1 MQDLKERRN
10 KMKINETMHFHAN
23 DGYRTIGYNEEEKD
37 TPGIQS
43 MNKDLP
49 CEAVYFDDS
58 SRLLLTHCARQD
70 STSHYTHTYC
80 ISQMTVRDFA
90 GRSSEKV
97 NVADFIKKVRF
108 ATAFDIQQLGNKSCI
123 SKGWYSSYE
132 MCISEEKAAVPNTDL
147 IWEIL
152 CTVIL
157 RKEMFE
163 LVVPAEY
170 DLIATFRSSVVEIL
184 KHVPYGLWK
193 SFSFSVNESNPKKE
207 KRGVVFKQ
215 GEKAENKDNEFF
227 VNFKLSTSEEKTL
240 NSFWKLLYDY
250 CHDSDGSFR
259 SKVYEDFESKYRGRT
274 FPSIN
279 AYEAYEQLCE
289 LADTSC
295 QNNWELFCGYSKMII
310 NNKDDETIIK
320 LVADSFRERISNLG
334 DVLTSPESDFL
345 QCETPSQLKE
355 SLDKL
360 KKSLDKHSILLSA
373 LKDNGVTL
381 DGATS
386 KTLIERATELK
397 GKEPKDI
404 LKETHDFYEE
414 LKTGDTH
421 SRIREFLSNAAIE
434 RRMQK
439 LEAENREASEKYLED
454 IKAKLETALLGTSG
468 SSIDV
473 HAGSNEKNENVGAG
487 RDGACTGSKQGENRG
502 SKRKGKQPSEPRKD
516 EHDNVRAEEESQ
528 DKKNTCGSYDTG
540 DLNADSS
547 RGESDSLT
555 AFNELLKEMKEYK
568 EATVDE
574 EIKKKYSNTVCEVI
588 ERIANGIETERF
600 EKIVNCCKCV
610 ENFFRGEDIKRL
622 EADCE
627 KRKEA
632 DKQKERVLESMTSF
646 KAFIEWYCEK
656 GKQVNWRGECIDR
669 LRKNISE
676 QGCVVCSVKDLMHAA
691 QFVSG
696 KYDIYEEQYVYDA
709 VKLIISERLVSIKAS
724 KSKTL
729 DDVREEL
736 LYLRY
741 LKPEEGD
748 EYTIKYLTE
757 GSLAVISGKKNNT
770 QKIVNKGPDWWR
782 KFKEKIKEKFPCR
795 KKTDGNSGESSPF
808 EIKLGVALDLIR
820 EVDRR
825 INNDNGQ
832 SCNHDKGEPTGE
844 TRQFSGCSSRKND
857 ASTWDECK
865 DVQAKRDCIR
875 MLKECNLNENEKTE
889 LRRIENELRTEPGRS
904 ADWDHDTKSSN
915 IRLIVIL
922 ILLVLIL
929 SFAGIYLYN
938 YFFAEDEEPI
948 PTQPPATAQ
957 PTVEPTSEAPI
968 PTQPPAT
975 TLPTEAELVEP
986 PDRSVKEQYNEWVR
1000 KQYTSAQG
1008 SAPTENTSR

>member
-1 MQDLKERRN
+1 
-10 KMKINETMHFHAN
+10 MKINETVYWHAKE
-23 DGYRTIGYNEEEKD
+23 GYQTIGYDGEEKD
-37 TPGIQS
+37 VLDIKLS
-43 MNKDLP
+43 NSDLP
-49 CEAVYFDDS
+49 CEVVLFDGRG
-58 SRLLLTHCARQD
+58 RLLLGHTEKPSDTAI
-70 STSHYTHTYC
+70 YTHTYC
-80 ISQMTVRDFA
+80 ISQMSMHDFA

-152 CTVIL
+152 RMVIL

-193 SFSFSVNESNPKKE
+193 SFSFSVNESNPKGK

-215 GEKAENKDNEFF
+215 GKKAENKDNEFF

-259 SKVYEDFESKYRGRT
+259 GKVYEDFESKYRGRT

-632 DKQKERVLESMTSF
+632 DKQKESVLKSMTGF

-669 LRKNISE
+669 LRKNMQE
-676 QGCVVCSVKDLMHAA
+676 NVCVDCSVKDLMHAA

-696 KYDIYEEQYVYDA
+696 KYDIYEDQTVYDA
-709 VKLIISERLVSIKAS
+709 VKLIIENGLVSIMAS
-724 KSKTL
+724 RSKTL
-729 DDVREEL
+729 ADIREEL

-748 EYTIKYLTE
+748 EYTIKCLTE
-757 GSLAVISGKKNNT
+757 GYLAGSSGKKNST
-770 QKIVNKGPDWWR
+770 QEEKIVNQGPAPLR
-782 KFKEKIKEKFPCR
+782 MFKEKLPCR
-795 KKTDGNSGESSPF
+795 KETEF

-820 EVDRR
+820 KIEVSL
-825 INNDNGQ
+825 NGDNARSGD
-832 SCNHDKGEPTGE
+832 SDSREAPDE
-844 TRQFSGCSSRKND
+844 TSQFSGCSSRKND

-865 DVQAKRDCIR
+865 NAQLKESCIR

-904 ADWDHDTKSSN
+904 ADRDHDTKSSN

-922 ILLVLIL
+922 ISLVLIL

-957 PTVEPTSEAPI
+957 PTATTQPTVEPTVDPRESEWAKQLMKASI
-968 PTQPPAT
+968 YMQKAQ
-975 TLPTEAELVEP
+975 AE
-986 PDRSVKEQYNEWVR
+986 RRKESKEFSRNSER
-1000 KQYTSAQG
+1000 LTSAPESNEPVTTAG
-1008 SAPTENTSR
+1008 SQQ

>member
-1 MQDLKERRN
+1 
-10 KMKINETMHFHAN
+10 MKINETVYWHAKE
-23 DGYRTIGYNEEEKD
+23 GYQTIGYDGEEKD
-37 TPGIQS
+37 VLDIKLS
-43 MNKDLP
+43 NSDLP
-49 CEAVYFDDS
+49 CEVVLFDGRG
-58 SRLLLTHCARQD
+58 RLLLGHTEKPSDTAI
-70 STSHYTHTYC
+70 YTHTYC
-80 ISQMTVRDFA
+80 ISQMSMHDFA

-152 CTVIL
+152 RTVIL

-193 SFSFSVNESNPKKE
+193 SFSFSVNESNPKGK

-215 GEKAENKDNEFF
+215 GKKAENKDNEFF

-259 SKVYEDFESKYRGRT
+259 GKVYEDFESKYRGRT

-632 DKQKERVLESMTSF
+632 DKQKESVLKSMTGF

-669 LRKNISE
+669 LRKNMQE
-676 QGCVVCSVKDLMHAA
+676 NVCVDCSVKDLMHAA

-696 KYDIYEEQYVYDA
+696 KYDIYEDQTVYDA
-709 VKLIISERLVSIKAS
+709 VKLIIENGLVSIMAS
-724 KSKTL
+724 RSKTL
-729 DDVREEL
+729 ADIREEL

-748 EYTIKYLTE
+748 EYTIKCLTE
-757 GSLAVISGKKNNT
+757 GYLAGSSGKKNST
-770 QKIVNKGPDWWR
+770 QEEKIVNQGPAPLR
-782 KFKEKIKEKFPCR
+782 MFKEKLPCR
-795 KKTDGNSGESSPF
+795 KETEF

-820 EVDRR
+820 KIEVSL
-825 INNDNGQ
+825 NGDNARSGD
-832 SCNHDKGEPTGE
+832 SDSREAPDE
-844 TRQFSGCSSRKND
+844 TSQFSGCSSRKND

-865 DVQAKRDCIR
+865 NAQLKESCIR

-904 ADWDHDTKSSN
+904 ADRDHDTKSSN

-922 ILLVLIL
+922 ISLVLIL

-957 PTVEPTSEAPI
+957 PTATTQQTVEPTVDPRESEWAKQLMKASI
-968 PTQPPAT
+968 YMQKAQ
-975 TLPTEAELVEP
+975 AE
-986 PDRSVKEQYNEWVR
+986 RRKESKEFSRNSER
-1000 KQYTSAQG
+1000 LTSAPESNEPVTTAG
-1008 SAPTENTSR
+1008 SQQ

>member
-1 MQDLKERRN
+1 
-10 KMKINETMHFHAN
+10 MKINETVYWHAKE
-23 DGYRTIGYNEEEKD
+23 GYQTIGYDGEEKD
-37 TPGIQS
+37 VLDIELS
-43 MNKDLP
+43 NSDLP

-80 ISQMTVRDFA
+80 ISQMTVHDFA

-123 SKGWYSSYE
+123 SKEWYSSYE

-152 CTVIL
+152 RTVIL

-193 SFSFSVNESNPKKE
+193 SFSFSVNESNPRGK

-215 GEKAENKDNEFF
+215 GKKAENKDNEFF
-227 VNFKLSTSEEKTL
+227 VNFKLSTSEEKEL
-240 NSFWKLLYDY
+240 SSFWKLLYDY
-250 CHDSDGSFR
+250 CHDSDGRFR
-259 SKVYEDFESKYRGRT
+259 SKVYEDFESKYSGRT
-274 FPSIN
+274 FPSTY
-279 AYEAYEQLCE
+279 AYAAYEQLCE
-289 LADTSC
+289 LADSRC
-295 QNNWELFCGYSKMII
+295 QNNWKLFCEYSEMIT
-310 NNKDDETIIK
+310 NNKDDETIVK

-334 DVLTSPESDFL
+334 GVLTSSESDFL
-345 QCETPSQLKE
+345 QCETTSQLKE

-404 LKETHDFYEE
+404 LNETHDFYEK

-434 RRMQK
+434 RRMQE
-439 LEAENREASEKYLED
+439 LEAENRKASEKYLED
-454 IKAKLETALLGTSG
+454 IKPKLETALRGTSG

-487 RDGACTGSKQGENRG
+487 RDGACTGSKQGKNSG
-502 SKRKGKQPSEPRKD
+502 SERKGKQPSEPRKD
-516 EHDNVRAEEESQ
+516 RNDNVRAKEEPQ
-528 DKKNTCGSYDTG
+528 DEKDTSDSHDAG
-540 DLNADSS
+540 DLNADRS
-547 RGESDSLT
+547 RGESDPT
-555 AFNELLKEMKEYK
+555 ATLKKLLEEMKECK
-568 EATVDE
+568 EATIADDIQE
-574 EIKKKYSNTVCEVI
+574 KYSKNVREAI
-588 ERIANGIETERF
+588 ERIENRIETERF
-600 EKIVNCCKCV
+600 KKIVEIVERVKNLCCSD
-610 ENFFRGEDIKRL
+610 DIELLK
-622 EADCE
+622 ADCK
-627 KRKEA
+627 KREEA
-632 DKQKERVLESMTSF
+632 DKQKESVLESMTSF

-669 LRKNISE
+669 LRKNISK

-696 KYDIYEEQYVYDA
+696 KYDIYEDQTVYDA
-709 VKLIISERLVSIKAS
+709 VKLIIENGLVSIMAS
-724 KSKTL
+724 RSKTL
-729 DDVREEL
+729 ADIREEL

-748 EYTIKYLTE
+748 DYKIKCLTE
-757 GSLAVISGKKNNT
+757 GYIAGSSGKKNST
-770 QKIVNKGPDWWR
+770 QEEKIVNQGPDWWR
-782 KFKEKIKEKFPCR
+782 KFKEKLPCR
-795 KKTDGNSGESSPF
+795 KETEF

-820 EVDRR
+820 KIEVSL
-825 INNDNGQ
+825 NG
-832 SCNHDKGEPTGE
+832 DDE
-844 TRQFSGCSSRKND
+844 RSGDSD
-857 ASTWDECK
+857 WDECK

-875 MLKECNLNENEKTE
+875 MLKKCKLSEDKKKKLKQ
-889 LRRIENELRTEPGRS
+889 IENELKKEFKES
-904 ADWDHDTKSSN
+904 KS
-915 IRLIVIL
+915 
-922 ILLVLIL
+922 
-929 SFAGIYLYN
+929 
-938 YFFAEDEEPI
+938 
-948 PTQPPATAQ
+948 
-957 PTVEPTSEAPI
+957 
-968 PTQPPAT
+968 
-975 TLPTEAELVEP
+975 
-986 PDRSVKEQYNEWVR
+986 QYPV
-1000 KQYTSAQG
+1000 YG
-1008 SAPTENTSR
+1008 L

>member
-1 MQDLKERRN
+1 
-10 KMKINETMHFHAN
+10 MKINETMHFHAN

-152 CTVIL
+152 RTVIL

-193 SFSFSVNESNPKKE
+193 SFSFSVNESNPKGK

-215 GEKAENKDNEFF
+215 GKKAENKDNEFF

-240 NSFWKLLYDY
+240 SSFWKLLYDY

-289 LADTSC
+289 LADSRC
-295 QNNWELFCGYSKMII
+295 QNNWKLFCKYSEMMT

-334 DVLTSPESDFL
+334 DVLTSPESGFL
-345 QCETPSQLKE
+345 QYETPSQ
-355 SLDKL
+355 L

-404 LKETHDFYEE
+404 LNETHDFYEK

-434 RRMQK
+434 SRMQE
-439 LEAENREASEKYLED
+439 LEAENRKASEKYLED

-487 RDGACTGSKQGENRG
+487 RDGACTGPKQGKKSRRR
-502 SKRKGKQPSEPRKD
+502 RKGKQPSESGKD
-516 EHDNVRAEEESQ
+516 RNDNVRAKEEPQ
-528 DKKNTCGSYDTG
+528 DEKDTSDSHDAG
-540 DLNADSS
+540 DLNADRS

-574 EIKKKYSNTVCEVI
+574 DIKKKYSNTVCEAIIQIADKI
-588 ERIANGIETERF
+588 EKERF
-600 EKIVNCCKCV
+600 KKIVESKSV
-610 ENFFRGEDIKRL
+610 ENFCCEDDNKKLKDFYDERKKADENKEKDLSRITSYRTFIELFREKGRQHSWREDSLKRL
-622 EADCE
+622 SDVRSAHHNAD
-627 KRKEA
+627 
-632 DKQKERVLESMTSF
+632 
-646 KAFIEWYCEK
+646 Y
-656 GKQVNWRGECIDR
+656 
-669 LRKNISE
+669 
-676 QGCVVCSVKDLMHAA
+676 SVRDLMRAA
-691 QFVSG
+691 QGVSG
-696 KYDIYEEQYVYDA
+696 VYDIYEDQTVYDA
-709 VKLIISERLVSIKAS
+709 VKLIIENGLVSIMAS
-724 KSKTL
+724 RSKTL
-729 DDVREEL
+729 ADIREEL

-748 EYTIKYLTE
+748 EYTIKCLTE
-757 GSLAVISGKKNNT
+757 GYIAGSSGKKNST
-770 QKIVNKGPDWWR
+770 QGEKIVNQGPDWWR
-782 KFKEKIKEKFPCR
+782 KFKEKFPCR

-808 EIKLGVALDLIR
+808 KIKLGIALDLIR
-820 EVDRR
+820 KIEVSL
-825 INNDNGQ
+825 NGDN
-832 SCNHDKGEPTGE
+832 E
-844 TRQFSGCSSRKND
+844 RSGDSD
-857 ASTWDECK
+857 WDECK

-875 MLKECNLNENEKTE
+875 MLKECNLNENEKME
-889 LRRIENELRTEPGRS
+889 LRRIENELKKEFEES
-904 ADWDHDTKSSN
+904 ESQYMDTKSSN

-957 PTVEPTSEAPI
+957 PTAESTSEASI

>member
-1 MQDLKERRN
+1 
-10 KMKINETMHFHAN
+10 MKINETVYWHAKE
-23 DGYRTIGYNEEEKD
+23 GYQTIGYDGEEKD
-37 TPGIQS
+37 VLDIKLS
-43 MNKDLP
+43 NSDLP
-49 CEAVYFDDS
+49 CEVVLFDGRG
-58 SRLLLTHCARQD
+58 RLLLGHTEKPSDTAI
-70 STSHYTHTYC
+70 YTHTYC
-80 ISQMTVRDFA
+80 ISQMSMHDFA

-152 CTVIL
+152 RTVIL

-193 SFSFSVNESNPKKE
+193 SFSFSVNESNPKGK

-215 GEKAENKDNEFF
+215 GKKAENKDNEFF

-259 SKVYEDFESKYRGRT
+259 GKVYEDFESKYRGRT

-632 DKQKERVLESMTSF
+632 DKQKESVLKSMTGF

-669 LRKNISE
+669 LRKNMQE
-676 QGCVVCSVKDLMHAA
+676 NVCVDCSVKDLMHAA

-696 KYDIYEEQYVYDA
+696 KYDIYEDQTVYDA
-709 VKLIISERLVSIKAS
+709 VKLIIENGLVSIMAS
-724 KSKTL
+724 RSKTL
-729 DDVREEL
+729 ADIREEL

-748 EYTIKYLTE
+748 EYTIKCLTE
-757 GSLAVISGKKNNT
+757 GYLAGSSGKKNST
-770 QKIVNKGPDWWR
+770 QEEKIVNQGPAPLR
-782 KFKEKIKEKFPCR
+782 MFKEKLPCR
-795 KKTDGNSGESSPF
+795 KETEF

-820 EVDRR
+820 KIEVSL
-825 INNDNGQ
+825 NGDNARSGD
-832 SCNHDKGEPTGE
+832 SDSREAPDE
-844 TRQFSGCSSRKND
+844 TSQFSGCSSRKND

-865 DVQAKRDCIR
+865 NAQLKESCIR

-904 ADWDHDTKSSN
+904 ADRDHDTKSSN

-922 ILLVLIL
+922 ISLVLIL

-957 PTVEPTSEAPI
+957 PTATTQPTVEPTVDPRESEWAKQLMKASI
-968 PTQPPAT
+968 YMQKAQ
-975 TLPTEAELVEP
+975 EE
-986 PDRSVKEQYNEWVR
+986 RRKESKEFSRNSER
-1000 KQYTSAQG
+1000 LTSAPESNEPVTTAG
-1008 SAPTENTSR
+1008 SQQ

>member
-1 MQDLKERRN
+1 
-10 KMKINETMHFHAN
+10 MKINETVYWHAKE
-23 DGYRTIGYNEEEKD
+23 GYQTIGYDGEEKD
-37 TPGIQS
+37 VLDIKLS
-43 MNKDLP
+43 NSDLP
-49 CEAVYFDDS
+49 CEVVLFDGRG
-58 SRLLLTHCARQD
+58 RLLLGHTEKPSDTAI
-70 STSHYTHTYC
+70 YTHTYC
-80 ISQMTVRDFA
+80 ISQMSMHDFA
-90 GRSSEKV
+90 GRSTEKV

-152 CTVIL
+152 RTVIS

-193 SFSFSVNESNPKKE
+193 SFSFSVNESNPKGK

-215 GEKAENKDNEFF
+215 GKKAENKDNEFF
-227 VNFKLSTSEEKTL
+227 VNFKLSTSEEKEL
-240 NSFWKLLYDY
+240 SSFWKLLYDY
-250 CHDSDGSFR
+250 CHDSDGRFR
-259 SKVYEDFESKYRGRT
+259 SKVYEDFESKYSGRT
-274 FPSIN
+274 FPSTY
-279 AYEAYEQLCE
+279 AYAAYEQLCE
-289 LADTSC
+289 LADSRC
-295 QNNWELFCGYSKMII
+295 QNNWKLFCEYSEMIT

-320 LVADSFRERISNLG
+320 LVADSFREKISNLG
-334 DVLTSPESDFL
+334 GVLTSSESDFL

-414 LKTGDTH
+414 LKTGDTY
-421 SRIREFLSNAAIE
+421 SRIIEFLSNEAVE
-434 RRMQK
+434 CCMQE
-439 LEAENREASEKYLED
+439 LEDKNREASEKYLED
-454 IKAKLETALLGTSG
+454 IKPELETALLGTSG
-468 SSIDV
+468 SLTDSSADSEEI
-473 HAGSNEKNENVGAG
+473 GESVGTG
-487 RDGACTGSKQGENRG
+487 QGQTCTGPTRGKNSRPKRGKNDRSNVEPEHKDGEYTPDHNG
-502 SKRKGKQPSEPRKD
+502 
-516 EHDNVRAEEESQ
+516 EEEPVP
-528 DKKNTCGSYDTG
+528 G
-540 DLNADSS
+540 SS
-547 RGESDSLT
+547 RGESTLKK
-555 AFNELLKEMKEYK
+555 LLEEMKGRR
-568 EATVDE
+568 EATIDG
-574 EIKKKYSNTVCEVI
+574 EIKQSYSNTVCEVI
-588 ERIANGIETERF
+588 IQIADEIETERL
-600 EKIVNCCKCV
+600 EEIVNEVKEFCCEDDNKKLKGFCDERKKAD
-610 ENFFRGEDIKRL
+610 ENKEKDLSRITSYRTFIELFREKGRQHSWREDSLKRL
-622 EADCE
+622 SDVRSAHHNAD
-627 KRKEA
+627 
-632 DKQKERVLESMTSF
+632 
-646 KAFIEWYCEK
+646 Y
-656 GKQVNWRGECIDR
+656 
-669 LRKNISE
+669 
-676 QGCVVCSVKDLMHAA
+676 SVRDLMRAA
-691 QFVSG
+691 QGVSG
-696 KYDIYEEQYVYDA
+696 VYDIYEDQTVYDA
-709 VKLIISERLVSIKAS
+709 VKLIIENGLVSIKVN
-724 KSKTL
+724 KNKTL
-729 DDVREEL
+729 DDIREEL

-748 EYTIKYLTE
+748 EYTIKCLTE
-757 GSLAVISGKKNNT
+757 GYIAGSSGKKNST
-770 QKIVNKGPDWWR
+770 QEEKIVNQGLEWLR
-782 KFKEKIKEKFPCR
+782 KWKEKLPCR

-808 EIKLGVALDLIR
+808 KIKLGIALDLIR
-820 EVDRR
+820 KIEVSL
-825 INNDNGQ
+825 NGDNERSGD
-832 SCNHDKGEPTGE
+832 SDSGESTDKT
-844 TRQFSGCSSRKND
+844 SSSSSRKND

-875 MLKECNLNENEKTE
+875 MLKKCKLSEDKKKKLKQ
-889 LRRIENELRTEPGRS
+889 IENELKKEFEES
-904 ADWDHDTKSSN
+904 KSQYMDSKSSN
-915 IRLIVIL
+915 IRLIIIL
-922 ILLVLIL
+922 ALVVLIL

>member
-1 MQDLKERRN
+1 
-10 KMKINETMHFHAN
+10 MKINETVYWHAKE
-23 DGYRTIGYNEEEKD
+23 GYQTIGYDGEEKD
-37 TPGIQS
+37 VLDIKLS
-43 MNKDLP
+43 NSDLP
-49 CEAVYFDDS
+49 CEVVLFDGRG
-58 SRLLLTHCARQD
+58 RLLLGHTEKPSDTAI
-70 STSHYTHTYC
+70 YTHTYC
-80 ISQMTVRDFA
+80 ISQMSMHDFA

-97 NVADFIKKVRF
+97 NVADLIKKVRF

-152 CTVIL
+152 RTVIL

-193 SFSFSVNESNPKKE
+193 SFSFSVNESNPKGK

-215 GEKAENKDNEFF
+215 GKKAENKDNEFF

-259 SKVYEDFESKYRGRT
+259 GKVYEDFESKYRGRT

-289 LADTSC
+289 WADTSC

-632 DKQKERVLESMTSF
+632 DKQKESVLKSMTGF

-669 LRKNISE
+669 LRKNMQE
-676 QGCVVCSVKDLMHAA
+676 NVCVDCSVKDLMHAA

-696 KYDIYEEQYVYDA
+696 KYDIYEDQTVYDA
-709 VKLIISERLVSIKAS
+709 VKLIIENGLVSIMAS
-724 KSKTL
+724 RSKTL
-729 DDVREEL
+729 ADIREEL

-748 EYTIKYLTE
+748 EYTIKCLTE
-757 GSLAVISGKKNNT
+757 GYLAGSSGKKNST
-770 QKIVNKGPDWWR
+770 QEEKIVNQGPAPLR
-782 KFKEKIKEKFPCR
+782 MFKEKLPCR
-795 KKTDGNSGESSPF
+795 KETEF

-820 EVDRR
+820 KIEVSL
-825 INNDNGQ
+825 NGDNARSGD
-832 SCNHDKGEPTGE
+832 SDSREAPDE
-844 TRQFSGCSSRKND
+844 TSQFSGCSSRKND

-865 DVQAKRDCIR
+865 NAQLKESCIR

-904 ADWDHDTKSSN
+904 ADRDHDTKSSN

-922 ILLVLIL
+922 ISLVLIL

-957 PTVEPTSEAPI
+957 PTATTQPTVEPTVDPRESEWAKQLMKASI
-968 PTQPPAT
+968 YMQKAQ
-975 TLPTEAELVEP
+975 AE
-986 PDRSVKEQYNEWVR
+986 RRKESKEFSRNSER
-1000 KQYTSAQG
+1000 LTSAPESNEPVTTAG
-1008 SAPTENTSR
+1008 SQQ

>member
-1 MQDLKERRN
+1 
-10 KMKINETMHFHAN
+10 MKINETVYWHAKE
-23 DGYRTIGYNEEEKD
+23 GYQTIGYDGEEKD
-37 TPGIQS
+37 VLDIKLS
-43 MNKDLP
+43 NSDLP
-49 CEAVYFDDS
+49 CEVVLFDGRG
-58 SRLLLTHCARQD
+58 RLLLGHTEKPSDTAI
-70 STSHYTHTYC
+70 YTHTYC
-80 ISQMTVRDFA
+80 ISQMSMHDFA

-152 CTVIL
+152 RTVIL

-193 SFSFSVNESNPKKE
+193 SFSFSVNESNPKGK

-215 GEKAENKDNEFF
+215 GKKAENKDNEFF

-259 SKVYEDFESKYRGRT
+259 GKVYEDFESKYRGRT

-334 DVLTSPESDFL
+334 DVLTSPESGFL

-439 LEAENREASEKYLED
+439 LEAENGKASEKYLED
-454 IKAKLETALLGTSG
+454 SKPKLETALRGTSG

-502 SKRKGKQPSEPRKD
+502 SKRKGKQPSESGKD
-516 EHDNVRAEEESQ
+516 RNDNVRAKEEPQ
-528 DKKNTCGSYDTG
+528 DEKDTSDSHDAG

-555 AFNELLKEMKEYK
+555 AFNELLEEMKERK
-568 EATVDE
+568 EATIDKD
-574 EIKKKYSNTVCEVI
+574 IRQKYSKNVREAI
-588 ERIANGIETERF
+588 ERIANGIETKRF
-600 EKIVNCCKCV
+600 EEIVNCCKCV
-610 ENFFRGEDIKRL
+610 ENFFCKEDIERL
-622 EADCE
+622 EADCK

-669 LRKNISE
+669 LRKNISK

-696 KYDIYEEQYVYDA
+696 KYDIYEDQTVYDA
-709 VKLIISERLVSIKAS
+709 VKLIIENGLVSIMAS
-724 KSKTL
+724 RSKTL
-729 DDVREEL
+729 ADIREEL

-748 EYTIKYLTE
+748 DYKIKCLTE
-757 GSLAVISGKKNNT
+757 GYLAGSSGKKNST
-770 QKIVNKGPDWWR
+770 QEEKIQNKGSKHLR
-782 KFKEKIKEKFPCR
+782 RLKEKHPCR
-795 KKTDGNSGESSPF
+795 KETEF

-832 SCNHDKGEPTGE
+832 SCNPNKGEPPDE
-844 TRQFSGCSSRKND
+844 TSSSSSRKND

-875 MLKECNLNENEKTE
+875 MLKKCKLSEDKKKKLKQ
-889 LRRIENELRTEPGRS
+889 IENELKKEFEES
-904 ADWDHDTKSSN
+904 ESQYMDTKSSN

-957 PTVEPTSEAPI
+957 PTAESTSEAPI

>member
-1 MQDLKERRN
+1 
-10 KMKINETMHFHAN
+10 MKINETVYWHAKE
-23 DGYRTIGYNEEEKD
+23 GYQTIGYDGEEKD
-37 TPGIQS
+37 VLDIKLS
-43 MNKDLP
+43 NSDLP
-49 CEAVYFDDS
+49 CEVVLFDGRG
-58 SRLLLTHCARQD
+58 RLLLGHTEKPSDTAI
-70 STSHYTHTYC
+70 YTHTYC
-80 ISQMTVRDFA
+80 ISQMSMHDFA

-152 CTVIL
+152 RTVIS

-193 SFSFSVNESNPKKE
+193 SFSFSVNESNPKRE
-207 KRGVVFKQ
+207 KIGVVFKQ
-215 GEKAENKDNEFF
+215 GKKAENKDNEFF
-227 VNFKLSTSEEKTL
+227 VNFKLSTSEEKEL
-240 NSFWKLLYDY
+240 SSFWKLLYDY

-274 FPSIN
+274 FPSIH

-334 DVLTSPESDFL
+334 DVLTSPESGFL
-345 QCETPSQLKE
+345 QYETPSQLKE
-355 SLDKL
+355 
-360 KKSLDKHSILLSA
+360 SLDKHSILLSA

-404 LKETHDFYEE
+404 LNETHDFYEK

-434 RRMQK
+434 RRMQE
-439 LEAENREASEKYLED
+439 LEAKNREASEKYLED
-454 IKAKLETALLGTSG
+454 NKPELENALRGTSD
-468 SSIDV
+468 S
-473 HAGSNEKNENVGAG
+473 
-487 RDGACTGSKQGENRG
+487 
-502 SKRKGKQPSEPRKD
+502 
-516 EHDNVRAEEESQ
+516 HDA
-528 DKKNTCGSYDTG
+528 G
-540 DLNADSS
+540 DLNADRS
-547 RGESDSLT
+547 RGESDPT
-555 AFNELLKEMKEYK
+555 ATLKKLLEEMKERM
-568 EATVDE
+568 EATIADA
-574 EIKKKYSNTVCEVI
+574 IKQKYSKNVCEAI

-600 EKIVNCCKCV
+600 EKIVKCCKCV
-610 ENFFRGEDIKRL
+610 ENFFCGEDIERL
-622 EADCE
+622 DADCK

-632 DKQKERVLESMTSF
+632 DKQKESVLESMTSF

-669 LRKNISE
+669 LRKNMQE
-676 QGCVVCSVKDLMHAA
+676 NVCVDCSVKDLMHAA

-696 KYDIYEEQYVYDA
+696 KYDIYEDQTVYDA
-709 VKLIISERLVSIKAS
+709 VKLIIENGLVSIMAS
-724 KSKTL
+724 RSKTL
-729 DDVREEL
+729 DDIREEL

-748 EYTIKYLTE
+748 EYTIKCLTE
-757 GSLAVISGKKNNT
+757 GYLAGSSGKKNST
-770 QKIVNKGPDWWR
+770 Q
-782 KFKEKIKEKFPCR
+782 EAKIKNQGPERRRELKGTFLHR
-795 KKTDGNSGESSPF
+795 KETEF

-832 SCNHDKGEPTGE
+832 SCDPDKGESTGE
-844 TRQFSGCSSRKND
+844 TSQFSGCSPRKND

-875 MLKECNLNENEKTE
+875 MLKKCKVNENEKTE
-889 LRRIENELRTEPGRS
+889 LRRIENELKTEPGKS
-904 ADWDHDTKSSN
+904 ADRDHDTKSSN

-922 ILLVLIL
+922 ISLVLIL

>member
-1 MQDLKERRN
+1 
-10 KMKINETMHFHAN
+10 MKINETVYWHAKE
-23 DGYRTIGYNEEEKD
+23 GYQTIGYDGEEKD
-37 TPGIQS
+37 VLDIELS
-43 MNKDLP
+43 NSDLP

-80 ISQMTVRDFA
+80 ISQMTVHDFA

-123 SKGWYSSYE
+123 SKEWYSSYE

-152 CTVIL
+152 RTVIL

-193 SFSFSVNESNPKKE
+193 SFSFSVNESNPRGK

-215 GEKAENKDNEFF
+215 GKKAENKDNEFF
-227 VNFKLSTSEEKTL
+227 VNFKLSTSEEKEL
-240 NSFWKLLYDY
+240 SSFWKLLYDY
-250 CHDSDGSFR
+250 CHDSDGRFR
-259 SKVYEDFESKYRGRT
+259 SKVYEDFESKYSGRT
-274 FPSIN
+274 FPSTY
-279 AYEAYEQLCE
+279 AYAAYEQLCE
-289 LADTSC
+289 LADSRC
-295 QNNWELFCGYSKMII
+295 QNNWKLFCEYSEMIT
-310 NNKDDETIIK
+310 NNKDDETIVK

-334 DVLTSPESDFL
+334 GVLTSSESDFL

-404 LKETHDFYEE
+404 LNETHDFYEK

-434 RRMQK
+434 RRMQE
-439 LEAENREASEKYLED
+439 LEAENRKASEKYLED
-454 IKAKLETALLGTSG
+454 IKPKLETALRGTSG

-487 RDGACTGSKQGENRG
+487 RDGACTGSKQGKNSG
-502 SKRKGKQPSEPRKD
+502 SERKGKQPSEPRKD
-516 EHDNVRAEEESQ
+516 RNDNVRAKEEPQ
-528 DKKNTCGSYDTG
+528 DEKDTSDSHDAG
-540 DLNADSS
+540 DLNADRS
-547 RGESDSLT
+547 RGESDPLT

-574 EIKKKYSNTVCEVI
+574 DIKKKYSNTVCEAIIQIADKI
-588 ERIANGIETERF
+588 EKERF
-600 EKIVNCCKCV
+600 KKIVESKSV
-610 ENFFRGEDIKRL
+610 ENFCCEDDNKKLKDFYDERKKADENKEKDLSRITSYRTFIELFREKGRQHSWREDSLKRL
-622 EADCE
+622 SDVRSAHHNAD
-627 KRKEA
+627 
-632 DKQKERVLESMTSF
+632 
-646 KAFIEWYCEK
+646 Y
-656 GKQVNWRGECIDR
+656 
-669 LRKNISE
+669 
-676 QGCVVCSVKDLMHAA
+676 SVRDLMRAA
-691 QFVSG
+691 QGVSG
-696 KYDIYEEQYVYDA
+696 VYDIYEDQTVYDA
-709 VKLIISERLVSIKAS
+709 VKLIIENGLVSIMAS
-724 KSKTL
+724 RSKTL
-729 DDVREEL
+729 ADIREEL

-748 EYTIKYLTE
+748 DYKIKCLTE
-757 GSLAVISGKKNNT
+757 GYIAGSSGKKNST
-770 QKIVNKGPDWWR
+770 QEEKIVNQGPDWWR
-782 KFKEKIKEKFPCR
+782 KFKEKLPCR
-795 KKTDGNSGESSPF
+795 KETEF

-820 EVDRR
+820 KIEVSL
-825 INNDNGQ
+825 NG
-832 SCNHDKGEPTGE
+832 DDE
-844 TRQFSGCSSRKND
+844 RSGDSD
-857 ASTWDECK
+857 WDECK

-875 MLKECNLNENEKTE
+875 MLKKCKLSEDKKKKLKQ
-889 LRRIENELRTEPGRS
+889 IENELKKEFEES
-904 ADWDHDTKSSN
+904 KSQYMDSKSSN
-915 IRLIVIL
+915 IRLIIIL
-922 ILLVLIL
+922 ALVVLIL

>member
-1 MQDLKERRN
+1 
-10 KMKINETMHFHAN
+10 MKINETVYWHAKE
-23 DGYRTIGYNEEEKD
+23 GYQTIGYDGEEKD
-37 TPGIQS
+37 VLDIELS
-43 MNKDLP
+43 NSDLP

-80 ISQMTVRDFA
+80 ISQMTVHDFA

-123 SKGWYSSYE
+123 SKEWYSSYE

-152 CTVIL
+152 RTVIL

-193 SFSFSVNESNPKKE
+193 SFSFSVNESNPRGK

-215 GEKAENKDNEFF
+215 GKKAENKDNEFF
-227 VNFKLSTSEEKTL
+227 VNFKLSTSEEKEL
-240 NSFWKLLYDY
+240 SSFWKLLYDY
-250 CHDSDGSFR
+250 CHDSDGRFR
-259 SKVYEDFESKYRGRT
+259 SKVYEDFESKYSGRT
-274 FPSIN
+274 FPSTY
-279 AYEAYEQLCE
+279 AYAAYEQLCE
-289 LADTSC
+289 LADSRC
-295 QNNWELFCGYSKMII
+295 QNNWKLFCEYSEMIT
-310 NNKDDETIIK
+310 NNKDDETIVK

-334 DVLTSPESDFL
+334 GVLTSSESDFL

-404 LKETHDFYEE
+404 LNETHDFYEK

-421 SRIREFLSNAAIE
+421 SRIREFLPNAAIE
-434 RRMQK
+434 RRMQE
-439 LEAENREASEKYLED
+439 LEAENRKASEKYLED
-454 IKAKLETALLGTSG
+454 IKPKLETALRGTSG

-487 RDGACTGSKQGENRG
+487 RDGACTGSKQGKNSG
-502 SKRKGKQPSEPRKD
+502 SERKGKQPSEPRKD
-516 EHDNVRAEEESQ
+516 RNDNVRAKEEPQ
-528 DKKNTCGSYDTG
+528 DEKDTSDSHDAG
-540 DLNADSS
+540 DLNADRS
-547 RGESDSLT
+547 RGESDPT
-555 AFNELLKEMKEYK
+555 ATLKKLLEEMKECK
-568 EATVDE
+568 EATIADDIQE
-574 EIKKKYSNTVCEVI
+574 KYSKNVREAI
-588 ERIANGIETERF
+588 ERIENRIETERF
-600 EKIVNCCKCV
+600 KKIVEIVERVKNLCCSD
-610 ENFFRGEDIKRL
+610 DIELLK
-622 EADCE
+622 ADCK
-627 KRKEA
+627 KREEA
-632 DKQKERVLESMTSF
+632 DKQKESVLESMTSF

-669 LRKNISE
+669 LRKNISK

-696 KYDIYEEQYVYDA
+696 KYDIYEDQTVYDA
-709 VKLIISERLVSIKAS
+709 VKLIIENGLVSIMAS
-724 KSKTL
+724 RSKTL
-729 DDVREEL
+729 ADIREEL

-748 EYTIKYLTE
+748 DYKIKCLTE
-757 GSLAVISGKKNNT
+757 GYIAGSSGKKNST
-770 QKIVNKGPDWWR
+770 QEEKIVNQGPDWWR
-782 KFKEKIKEKFPCR
+782 KFKEKLPCR
-795 KKTDGNSGESSPF
+795 KETEF

-820 EVDRR
+820 KIEVSL
-825 INNDNGQ
+825 NG
-832 SCNHDKGEPTGE
+832 DDE
-844 TRQFSGCSSRKND
+844 RSGDSD
-857 ASTWDECK
+857 WDECK

-875 MLKECNLNENEKTE
+875 MLKKCKLSEDKKKKLKQ
-889 LRRIENELRTEPGRS
+889 IENELKKEFEES
-904 ADWDHDTKSSN
+904 KSQYMDSKSSN
-915 IRLIVIL
+915 IRLIIIL
-922 ILLVLIL
+922 ALVVLIL

>member
-1 MQDLKERRN
+1 
-10 KMKINETMHFHAN
+10 MKINETVYWHAKE
-23 DGYRTIGYNEEEKD
+23 GYQTIGYDGEEKD
-37 TPGIQS
+37 VLDIKLS
-43 MNKDLP
+43 NSDLP
-49 CEAVYFDDS
+49 CEVVLFDGRG
-58 SRLLLTHCARQD
+58 RLLLGHTEKPSDTAI
-70 STSHYTHTYC
+70 YTHTYC
-80 ISQMTVRDFA
+80 ISQMSMHDFA
-90 GRSSEKV
+90 GRSTEKV

-152 CTVIL
+152 RTVIS

-193 SFSFSVNESNPKKE
+193 SFSFSVNESNPKRE

-215 GEKAENKDNEFF
+215 GKKAENKDNEFF
-227 VNFKLSTSEEKTL
+227 VNFKLSTSEEKEL
-240 NSFWKLLYDY
+240 SSFWKLLYDY

-274 FPSIN
+274 FPSIH

-334 DVLTSPESDFL
+334 DVLTSPESGFL
-345 QCETPSQLKE
+345 QYETPSQLKE
-355 SLDKL
+355 
-360 KKSLDKHSILLSA
+360 SLDKHSILLSA

-404 LKETHDFYEE
+404 LNETHDFYEK

-434 RRMQK
+434 RRMQE

-454 IKAKLETALLGTSG
+454 IKPKLETVLRGTSD
-468 SSIDV
+468 S
-473 HAGSNEKNENVGAG
+473 
-487 RDGACTGSKQGENRG
+487 
-502 SKRKGKQPSEPRKD
+502 
-516 EHDNVRAEEESQ
+516 HDA
-528 DKKNTCGSYDTG
+528 G
-540 DLNADSS
+540 DLNADRS
-547 RGESDSLT
+547 RGESDPT
-555 AFNELLKEMKEYK
+555 ATLKKLLEEMKERR
-568 EATVDE
+568 EATIDE
-574 EIKKKYSNTVCEVI
+574 DIQEKYSKNVCEAI

-610 ENFFRGEDIKRL
+610 ENFFCEGDIKRL

-632 DKQKERVLESMTSF
+632 DKQKESVLKSMTGF

-669 LRKNISE
+669 LRKNIQE
-676 QGCVVCSVKDLMHAA
+676 NVCVDCSVKDLMYAA

-696 KYDIYEEQYVYDA
+696 KYDIYEDQTVYDA
-709 VKLIISERLVSIKAS
+709 VKLIIENGLVSIMAS
-724 KSKTL
+724 RSKTL
-729 DDVREEL
+729 DDIREEL

-748 EYTIKYLTE
+748 EYTIKCLTE
-757 GSLAVISGKKNNT
+757 GYIAGSSGKKNST
-770 QKIVNKGPDWWR
+770 QEEKIVNQGPDWWR
-782 KFKEKIKEKFPCR
+782 KFKEKLPCR
-795 KKTDGNSGESSPF
+795 KETEF

-820 EVDRR
+820 KIEVSL
-825 INNDNGQ
+825 NG
-832 SCNHDKGEPTGE
+832 DDE
-844 TRQFSGCSSRKND
+844 RSGDSD
-857 ASTWDECK
+857 WDECK

-875 MLKECNLNENEKTE
+875 MLKKCKLSEDKKKKLKQ
-889 LRRIENELRTEPGRS
+889 IENEL
-904 ADWDHDTKSSN
+904 K
-915 IRLIVIL
+915 
-922 ILLVLIL
+922 
-929 SFAGIYLYN
+929 
-938 YFFAEDEEPI
+938 
-948 PTQPPATAQ
+948 
-957 PTVEPTSEAPI
+957 
-968 PTQPPAT
+968 
-975 TLPTEAELVEP
+975 
-986 PDRSVKEQYNEWVR
+986 K
-1000 KQYTSAQG
+1000 
-1008 SAPTENTSR
+1008 

>member
-152 CTVIL
+152 RTVIL

-193 SFSFSVNESNPKKE
+193 SFSFSVNESNPRGK

-215 GEKAENKDNEFF
+215 GKKAENKDNEFF
-227 VNFKLSTSEEKTL
+227 VNFKLSTSEEKEL
-240 NSFWKLLYDY
+240 SSFWKLLYDY
-250 CHDSDGSFR
+250 CHDSDGRFR
-259 SKVYEDFESKYRGRT
+259 SKVYEDFESKYSGRT
-274 FPSIN
+274 FPSTY
-279 AYEAYEQLCE
+279 AYAAYEQLCE
-289 LADTSC
+289 LADSRC
-295 QNNWELFCGYSKMII
+295 QNNWKLFCEYSEMIT
-310 NNKDDETIIK
+310 NNKDDETIVK

-334 DVLTSPESDFL
+334 GVLTSSESDFL

-421 SRIREFLSNAAIE
+421 SRIIEFLSNEAVE
-434 RRMQK
+434 CRMQE
-439 LEAENREASEKYLED
+439 LEAENREASEKYLEE
-454 IKAKLETALLGTSG
+454 IKAKLENALLGTSG

-487 RDGACTGSKQGENRG
+487 QDETCTGSKQGKKSG
-502 SKRKGKQPSEPRKD
+502 SKREGRQSSKSRKD

-528 DKKNTCGSYDTG
+528 DKKDTCNSDDTG

-547 RGESDSLT
+547 RGESDST
-555 AFNELLKEMKEYK
+555 ATLEKLLEEMKECK
-568 EATVDE
+568 KATIADDIQE
-574 EIKKKYSNTVCEVI
+574 KYSKNVREAI
-588 ERIANGIETERF
+588 ERIENRIETERF
-600 EKIVNCCKCV
+600 KKIVEIVERVKNLCCSD
-610 ENFFRGEDIKRL
+610 DIELLK
-622 EADCE
+622 ADCK
-627 KRKEA
+627 KREEA
-632 DKQKERVLESMTSF
+632 DKQKESVLESMTSF

-669 LRKNISE
+669 LRKNIQE
-676 QGCVVCSVKDLMHAA
+676 NVCVDCSVKDLMHAA

-696 KYDIYEEQYVYDA
+696 KYDIYEDQTVYDA
-709 VKLIISERLVSIKAS
+709 VKLIIENGLVSIMAS
-724 KSKTL
+724 RSKTL
-729 DDVREEL
+729 DDIREEL

-748 EYTIKYLTE
+748 DYTIKCLTE
-757 GSLAVISGKKNNT
+757 GYLAGSSGKKNST
-770 QKIVNKGPDWWR
+770 QEEKIKNQGPERWR
-782 KFKEKIKEKFPCR
+782 KFKEKLPCR
-795 KKTDGNSGESSPF
+795 KETEF

-820 EVDRR
+820 KIEVSL
-825 INNDNGQ
+825 NGDNERSGA
-832 SCNHDKGEPTGE
+832 SDSGNASDE
-844 TRQFSGCSSRKND
+844 TSSSSSSLSRKNVT
-857 ASTWDECK
+857 SIWDECK

-875 MLKECNLNENEKTE
+875 MLKKCKLSEDKKNKLK
-889 LRRIENELRTEPGRS
+889 RIENELKKEFEES
-904 ADWDHDTKSSN
+904 ESQYMDSKSSN
-915 IRLIVIL
+915 IRLIIIL
-922 ILLVLIL
+922 ALVVLIL

-938 YFFAEDEEPI
+938 YFFAEDEELI

-957 PTVEPTSEAPI
+957 STAESTSEVSI

-986 PDRSVKEQYNEWVR
+986 PDRSVKELYNEWVR

>member
-1 MQDLKERRN
+1 
-10 KMKINETMHFHAN
+10 MKINETVYWHAKE
-23 DGYRTIGYNEEEKD
+23 GYQTIGYDGEEKD
-37 TPGIQS
+37 VLDIELS
-43 MNKDLP
+43 NSDLP

-80 ISQMTVRDFA
+80 ISQMTVHDFA

-123 SKGWYSSYE
+123 SKEWYSSYE

-152 CTVIL
+152 RTVIL

-193 SFSFSVNESNPKKE
+193 SFSFSVNESNPRGK

-215 GEKAENKDNEFF
+215 GKKAENKDNEFF
-227 VNFKLSTSEEKTL
+227 VNFKLSTSEEKEL
-240 NSFWKLLYDY
+240 SSFWKLLYDY
-250 CHDSDGSFR
+250 CHDSDGRFR
-259 SKVYEDFESKYRGRT
+259 SKVYEDFESKYSGRT
-274 FPSIN
+274 FPSTY
-279 AYEAYEQLCE
+279 AYAAYEQLCE
-289 LADTSC
+289 LADSRC
-295 QNNWELFCGYSKMII
+295 QNNWKLFCEYSEMIT
-310 NNKDDETIIK
+310 NNKDDETIVK

-334 DVLTSPESDFL
+334 GVLTSSESDFL

-355 SLDKL
+355 
-360 KKSLDKHSILLSA
+360 SLDKHSILLSA

-404 LKETHDFYEE
+404 LNETHDFYEK

-434 RRMQK
+434 RRMQE
-439 LEAENREASEKYLED
+439 LEAENRKASEKYLED
-454 IKAKLETALLGTSG
+454 IKPKLETALRGTSG

-487 RDGACTGSKQGENRG
+487 RDGACTGSKQGKNSG
-502 SKRKGKQPSEPRKD
+502 SERKGKQPSEPRKD
-516 EHDNVRAEEESQ
+516 RNDNVRAKEEPQ
-528 DKKNTCGSYDTG
+528 DEKDTSDSHDAG
-540 DLNADSS
+540 DLNADRS
-547 RGESDSLT
+547 RGESDPT
-555 AFNELLKEMKEYK
+555 ATLKKLLEEMKECK
-568 EATVDE
+568 EATIADDIQE
-574 EIKKKYSNTVCEVI
+574 KYSKNVREAI
-588 ERIANGIETERF
+588 ERIENRIETERF
-600 EKIVNCCKCV
+600 KKIVEIVERVKNLCCSD
-610 ENFFRGEDIKRL
+610 DIELLK
-622 EADCE
+622 ADCK
-627 KRKEA
+627 KREEA
-632 DKQKERVLESMTSF
+632 DKQKESVLESMTSF

-669 LRKNISE
+669 LRKNISK

-696 KYDIYEEQYVYDA
+696 KYDIYEDQTVYDA
-709 VKLIISERLVSIKAS
+709 VKLIIENGLVSIMAS
-724 KSKTL
+724 RSKTL
-729 DDVREEL
+729 ADIREEL

-748 EYTIKYLTE
+748 DYKIKCLTE
-757 GSLAVISGKKNNT
+757 GYIAGSSGKKNST
-770 QKIVNKGPDWWR
+770 QEEKIVNQGPDWWR
-782 KFKEKIKEKFPCR
+782 KFKEKLPCR
-795 KKTDGNSGESSPF
+795 KETEF

-820 EVDRR
+820 KIEVSL
-825 INNDNGQ
+825 NG
-832 SCNHDKGEPTGE
+832 DDE
-844 TRQFSGCSSRKND
+844 RSGDSD
-857 ASTWDECK
+857 WDECK
-865 DVQAKRDCIR
+865 DVQVKRDCIR
-875 MLKECNLNENEKTE
+875 MLKKCKLSEDKKKKLKQ
-889 LRRIENELRTEPGRS
+889 IENELKKEFEES
-904 ADWDHDTKSSN
+904 KSQYMDSKSSN
-915 IRLIVIL
+915 IRLIIIL
-922 ILLVLIL
+922 ALVVLIL

>member
-1 MQDLKERRN
+1 
-10 KMKINETMHFHAN
+10 MKINETVYWHAKE
-23 DGYRTIGYNEEEKD
+23 GYQTIGYDGEEKD
-37 TPGIQS
+37 VLDIELS
-43 MNKDLP
+43 NSDLP

-80 ISQMTVRDFA
+80 ISQMTVHDFA

-123 SKGWYSSYE
+123 SKEWYSSYE

-152 CTVIL
+152 RTVIL

-193 SFSFSVNESNPKKE
+193 SFSFSVNESNPRGK

-215 GEKAENKDNEFF
+215 GKKAENKDNEFF
-227 VNFKLSTSEEKTL
+227 VNFKLSTSEEKEL
-240 NSFWKLLYDY
+240 SSFWKLLYDY
-250 CHDSDGSFR
+250 CHDSDGRFR
-259 SKVYEDFESKYRGRT
+259 SKVYEDFESKYSGRT
-274 FPSIN
+274 FPSTY
-279 AYEAYEQLCE
+279 AYAAYEQLCE
-289 LADTSC
+289 LADSRC
-295 QNNWELFCGYSKMII
+295 QNNWKLFCEYSEMIT
-310 NNKDDETIIK
+310 NNKDDETIVK

-334 DVLTSPESDFL
+334 GVLTSSESDFL

-404 LKETHDFYEE
+404 LNETHDFYEK

-434 RRMQK
+434 RRMQE
-439 LEAENREASEKYLED
+439 LEAENRKASEKYLED
-454 IKAKLETALLGTSG
+454 IKPKLETALRGTSG

-487 RDGACTGSKQGENRG
+487 RDGACTGSKQGKNSG
-502 SKRKGKQPSEPRKD
+502 SERKGKQPSEPRKD
-516 EHDNVRAEEESQ
+516 RNDNVRAKEEPQ
-528 DKKNTCGSYDTG
+528 DEKDTSDSHDAG
-540 DLNADSS
+540 DLNADRS
-547 RGESDSLT
+547 RGESDPT
-555 AFNELLKEMKEYK
+555 ATLKKLLEEMKECK
-568 EATVDE
+568 EATIADDIQE
-574 EIKKKYSNTVCEVI
+574 KYSKNVREAI
-588 ERIANGIETERF
+588 ERIENRIETERF
-600 EKIVNCCKCV
+600 KKIVEIVEIVKNLCCSD
-610 ENFFRGEDIKRL
+610 DIELLK
-622 EADCE
+622 ADCK
-627 KRKEA
+627 KREEA
-632 DKQKERVLESMTSF
+632 DKQKESVLESMTSF

-669 LRKNISE
+669 LRKNISK

-696 KYDIYEEQYVYDA
+696 KYDIYEDQTVYDA
-709 VKLIISERLVSIKAS
+709 VKLIIENGLVSIMAS
-724 KSKTL
+724 RSKTL
-729 DDVREEL
+729 ADIREEL

-748 EYTIKYLTE
+748 DYKIKCLTE
-757 GSLAVISGKKNNT
+757 GYIAGSSGKKNST
-770 QKIVNKGPDWWR
+770 QEEKIVNQGPDWWR
-782 KFKEKIKEKFPCR
+782 KFKEKLPCR
-795 KKTDGNSGESSPF
+795 KETEF

-820 EVDRR
+820 KIEVSL
-825 INNDNGQ
+825 NG
-832 SCNHDKGEPTGE
+832 DDE
-844 TRQFSGCSSRKND
+844 RSGDSD
-857 ASTWDECK
+857 WDECK

-875 MLKECNLNENEKTE
+875 MLKKCKLSEDKKKKLKQ
-889 LRRIENELRTEPGRS
+889 IENELKKEFEES
-904 ADWDHDTKSSN
+904 KSQYMDSKSSN
-915 IRLIVIL
+915 IRLIIIL
-922 ILLVLIL
+922 ALVVLIL

>member
-1 MQDLKERRN
+1 
-10 KMKINETMHFHAN
+10 MKINETVYWQAN
-23 DGYRTIGYNEEEKD
+23 EGYQTIGYDGEEKD
-37 TPGIQS
+37 VLDIKLSNNG
-43 MNKDLP
+43 LP
-49 CEAVYFDDS
+49 CEVVVFDGS
-58 SRLLLTHCARQD
+58 GRLLLAHAET
-70 STSHYTHTYC
+70 TSDTAKYIHTYC
-80 ISQMTVRDFA
+80 ISQMSMHDFA
-90 GRSSEKV
+90 GRGLEKV

-108 ATAFDIQQLGNKSCI
+108 ATAFDIQQLRNKSCI

-132 MCISEEKAAVPNTDL
+132 MCISEEKAAVPNTDI
-147 IWEIL
+147 IWKIIR
-152 CTVIL
+152 TIISY
-157 RKEMFE
+157 KGMFE
-163 LVVPAEY
+163 LVVPSEY

-184 KHVPYGLWK
+184 KHVPYGLWEL
-193 SFSFSVNESNPKKE
+193 FSFSVNESDPKDK

-215 GEKAENKDNEFF
+215 GNKAKNEDEDNEFF
-227 VNFKLSTSEEKTL
+227 VDFKLSTPGEEKL
-240 NSFWKLLYDY
+240 SSLLKLIYDY
-250 CHDSDGSFR
+250 CHDGDGSFR
-259 SKVYEDFESKYRGRT
+259 SKVYEDFESKYSGRT
-274 FPSIN
+274 FPSTY
-279 AYEAYEQLCE
+279 AYAAYEQLCE
-289 LADTSC
+289 LADSRC
-295 QNNWELFCGYSKMII
+295 QNNWKLFCEYSEMIT
-310 NNKDDETIIK
+310 NNKDDETIVK

-334 DVLTSPESDFL
+334 GVLTSFESDFL

-404 LKETHDFYEE
+404 LNETHDFYEK

-434 RRMQK
+434 CRMQA
-439 LEAENREASEKYLED
+439 LEAENGEASEKYLED

-487 RDGACTGSKQGENRG
+487 RDGACTGSKQGKNRG

-516 EHDNVRAEEESQ
+516 RNDNVRAKEEPQ
-528 DKKNTCGSYDTG
+528 DEKDTSDSHDAG
-540 DLNADSS
+540 DLNADRS
-547 RGESDSLT
+547 RGESDPT
-555 AFNELLKEMKEYK
+555 ATLKKLLEEMKERR
-568 EATVDE
+568 EATIDE
-574 EIKKKYSNTVCEVI
+574 DIHEKYSKNVCEAI

-610 ENFFRGEDIKRL
+610 ENFFCEGDIKRL

-632 DKQKERVLESMTSF
+632 DKQKESVLKSMTGF

-656 GKQVNWRGECIDR
+656 GKQVNWQGECIDR

-676 QGCVVCSVKDLMHAA
+676 QGCVDCSVKDLMHAA

-696 KYDIYEEQYVYDA
+696 KYDIYEDQTVYDA
-709 VKLIISERLVSIKAS
+709 VKLIIENGLVSIMAS
-724 KSKTL
+724 RSKTL
-729 DDVREEL
+729 ADIREEL

-748 EYTIKYLTE
+748 DYKIKCLTE
-757 GSLAVISGKKNNT
+757 GYPAGISGKKNST
-770 QKIVNKGPDWWR
+770 QEAKIVNRGPDWWR
-782 KFKEKIKEKFPCR
+782 KLKEKLLCR

-808 EIKLGVALDLIR
+808 KIKLGIALDLIR
-820 EVDRR
+820 KIEVSL
-825 INNDNGQ
+825 NGDN
-832 SCNHDKGEPTGE
+832 E
-844 TRQFSGCSSRKND
+844 RSGDSD
-857 ASTWDECK
+857 WDECK

-875 MLKECNLNENEKTE
+875 MLKKCKLSEDKKKKLKQ
-889 LRRIENELRTEPGRS
+889 IENELKKEFEES
-904 ADWDHDTKSSN
+904 ESQYMDSKSSN
-915 IRLIVIL
+915 IRLIIIL
-922 ILLVLIL
+922 ALVVLIL

-938 YFFAEDEEPI
+938 YFFAEDEE
-948 PTQPPATAQ
+948 
-957 PTVEPTSEAPI
+957 PI

>member
-152 CTVIL
+152 RTVIL

-193 SFSFSVNESNPKKE
+193 SFSFSVNESNPKGK

-215 GEKAENKDNEFF
+215 GKKAENKDNEFF
-227 VNFKLSTSEEKTL
+227 VDFKLSTSEEKEL

-259 SKVYEDFESKYRGRT
+259 SKVYEDFESKYSERT
-274 FPSIN
+274 FPSIQ

-289 LADTSC
+289 LADSRC
-295 QNNWELFCGYSKMII
+295 QNNWKLFCKYSEMMT
-310 NNKDDETIIK
+310 NNKDDETIVK

-334 DVLTSPESDFL
+334 GVLTSFESDFL

-421 SRIREFLSNAAIE
+421 SRIIEFLSNEAVE

-439 LEAENREASEKYLED
+439 LEAENGEASEKYLED
-454 IKAKLETALLGTSG
+454 IKAKLETALRGTSG

-473 HAGSNEKNENVGAG
+473 HAGSNEKNEKVGAG
-487 RDGACTGSKQGENRG
+487 RDGACMGSKQGENRG

-516 EHDNVRAEEESQ
+516 RNDNVRAKEEPQ
-528 DKKNTCGSYDTG
+528 DEKDTSDSHDAG
-540 DLNADSS
+540 DLNADRSG
-547 RGESDSLT
+547 GESDPT
-555 AFNELLKEMKEYK
+555 ATLKKLLEEMKECK
-568 EATVDE
+568 EATIAED
-574 EIKKKYSNTVCEVI
+574 IQKKYSKNVREAI
-588 ERIANGIETERF
+588 ERTANGIETKRF
-600 EKIVNCCKCV
+600 ENIVNCECV
-610 ENFFRGEDIKRL
+610 KNFCCSDDIERL

-632 DKQKERVLESMTSF
+632 DEQKERVLESMTGF

-669 LRKNISE
+669 LRKNIQE
-676 QGCVVCSVKDLMHAA
+676 NVCVVCSVKDLMHAA

-696 KYDIYEEQYVYDA
+696 KYDIYEDQTVYDA
-709 VKLIISERLVSIKAS
+709 VKLIIENGLVSIKVN
-724 KSKTL
+724 KNKTL
-729 DDVREEL
+729 DDIREEL

-748 EYTIKYLTE
+748 DYKIKCLTE
-757 GSLAVISGKKNNT
+757 GYLAGSSGKKNST
-770 QKIVNKGPDWWR
+770 QEEKIQNKGSKLLR
-782 KFKEKIKEKFPCR
+782 KLKEKHPCR

-808 EIKLGVALDLIR
+808 EIKLGIALDLIKKI
-820 EVDRR
+820 EEKH
-825 INNDNGQ
+825 NNG
-832 SCNHDKGEPTGE
+832 KGESDDPNNGE
-844 TRQFSGCSSRKND
+844 STDQTSQFSGCSSRKND

-865 DVQAKRDCIR
+865 NAQLKESCIR

-889 LRRIENELRTEPGRS
+889 LRQIENELKNELGGSVNRCKG
-904 ADWDHDTKSSN
+904 N
-915 IRLIVIL
+915 IRLIVIP
-922 ILLVLIL
+922 ILLVLVLVLVL

-938 YFFAEDEEPI
+938 YFFAEDEELI

-957 PTVEPTSEAPI
+957 SPATTQPTVEPTVDPASIHMQKAQAERRKESKEFSRNSER
-968 PTQPPAT
+968 
-975 TLPTEAELVEP
+975 L
-986 PDRSVKEQYNEWVR
+986 
-1000 KQYTSAQG
+1000 TSAPESNEPVTTAG
-1008 SAPTENTSR
+1008 SQQ

>member
-1 MQDLKERRN
+1 
-10 KMKINETMHFHAN
+10 MKINETVYWQAN
-23 DGYRTIGYNEEEKD
+23 EGYQTIGYDGEEKD
-37 TPGIQS
+37 VLDIKLSNNG
-43 MNKDLP
+43 LP
-49 CEAVYFDDS
+49 CEVVVFDGS
-58 SRLLLTHCARQD
+58 GRLLLAHAET
-70 STSHYTHTYC
+70 TSDTAKYIHTYC
-80 ISQMTVRDFA
+80 ISQMSMHDFA
-90 GRSSEKV
+90 GRGLEKV

-108 ATAFDIQQLGNKSCI
+108 ATAFDIQQLRNKSCI

-132 MCISEEKAAVPNTDL
+132 MCISEEKAAVPNTDI
-147 IWEIL
+147 IWKIIR
-152 CTVIL
+152 TIISY
-157 RKEMFE
+157 KGMFE
-163 LVVPAEY
+163 LVVPSEY

-184 KHVPYGLWK
+184 KHVPYGLWEL
-193 SFSFSVNESNPKKE
+193 FSFSVNESDPKDK

-215 GEKAENKDNEFF
+215 GNKAKNEDNEFF
-227 VNFKLSTSEEKTL
+227 VDFKLSTPGEEKL
-240 NSFWKLLYDY
+240 SSLLKLIYDY
-250 CHDSDGSFR
+250 CHDGDGSFR
-259 SKVYEDFESKYRGRT
+259 SKVYEDFESKYSGRT
-274 FPSIN
+274 FPSTY
-279 AYEAYEQLCE
+279 AYAAYEQLCE
-289 LADTSC
+289 LADSRC
-295 QNNWELFCGYSKMII
+295 QNNWKLFCEYSEMIT
-310 NNKDDETIIK
+310 NNKDDETIVK

-334 DVLTSPESDFL
+334 GVLTSFESDFL

-632 DKQKERVLESMTSF
+632 DKQKESVLKSMTGF

-669 LRKNISE
+669 LRKNMQE
-676 QGCVVCSVKDLMHAA
+676 NVCVDCSVKDLMHAA

-696 KYDIYEEQYVYDA
+696 KYDIYEDQTVYDA
-709 VKLIISERLVSIKAS
+709 VKLIIENGLVSIMAS
-724 KSKTL
+724 RSKTL
-729 DDVREEL
+729 ADIREEL

-748 EYTIKYLTE
+748 EYTIKCLTE
-757 GSLAVISGKKNNT
+757 GYLAGSSGKKNST
-770 QKIVNKGPDWWR
+770 QEEKIVNQGPAPLR
-782 KFKEKIKEKFPCR
+782 MFKEKLPCR
-795 KKTDGNSGESSPF
+795 KETEF

-820 EVDRR
+820 KIEVSL
-825 INNDNGQ
+825 NGDNARSGD
-832 SCNHDKGEPTGE
+832 SDSREAPDE
-844 TRQFSGCSSRKND
+844 TSQFSGCSSRKND

-865 DVQAKRDCIR
+865 NAQLKESCIR

-904 ADWDHDTKSSN
+904 ADRDHDTKSSN

-922 ILLVLIL
+922 ISLVLIL

-957 PTVEPTSEAPI
+957 PTATTQPTVEPTVDPRESEWAKQLMKASI
-968 PTQPPAT
+968 YMQKAQ
-975 TLPTEAELVEP
+975 AE
-986 PDRSVKEQYNEWVR
+986 RRKESKEFSRNSER
-1000 KQYTSAQG
+1000 LTSAPESNEPVTTAG
-1008 SAPTENTSR
+1008 SQQ

>member
-1 MQDLKERRN
+1 
-10 KMKINETMHFHAN
+10 MKINETVYWHAKE
-23 DGYRTIGYNEEEKD
+23 GYQTIGYDGEEKD
-37 TPGIQS
+37 VLDIELS
-43 MNKDLP
+43 NSDLP

-80 ISQMTVRDFA
+80 ISQMTVHDFA

-123 SKGWYSSYE
+123 SKEWYSSYE

-152 CTVIL
+152 RTVIL

-193 SFSFSVNESNPKKE
+193 SFSFSVNESNPRGK

-215 GEKAENKDNEFF
+215 GKKAENKDNEFF
-227 VNFKLSTSEEKTL
+227 VNFKLSTSEEKEL
-240 NSFWKLLYDY
+240 SSFWKLLYDY
-250 CHDSDGSFR
+250 CHDSDGRFR
-259 SKVYEDFESKYRGRT
+259 SKVYEDFESKYSGRT
-274 FPSIN
+274 FPSTY
-279 AYEAYEQLCE
+279 AYAAYEQLCE
-289 LADTSC
+289 LADSRC
-295 QNNWELFCGYSKMII
+295 QNNWKLFCEYSEMIT
-310 NNKDDETIIK
+310 NNKDDETIVK

-334 DVLTSPESDFL
+334 GVLTSSESDFL

-404 LKETHDFYEE
+404 LNETHDFYEK

-434 RRMQK
+434 RRMQE
-439 LEAENREASEKYLED
+439 LEAENRKASEKYLED
-454 IKAKLETALLGTSG
+454 IKPKLETALRGTSG

-487 RDGACTGSKQGENRG
+487 RDGACTGSKQGKNSG
-502 SKRKGKQPSEPRKD
+502 LKRTGKQSSEPRKD

-555 AFNELLKEMKEYK
+555 AFNELLKEMEEYK

-574 EIKKKYSNTVCEVI
+574 EIKKKYSNTVCEAI
-588 ERIANGIETERF
+588 ERIANGSETERF

-610 ENFFRGEDIKRL
+610 ENFLCEGDIKRL

-632 DKQKERVLESMTSF
+632 DKQKESVLKSMTSF

-669 LRKNISE
+669 LRKNIQE
-676 QGCVVCSVKDLMHAA
+676 NVCVDCSVKDLMHAA

-696 KYDIYEEQYVYDA
+696 KYDIYEDQTVYDA
-709 VKLIISERLVSIKAS
+709 VKLIIENGLVSIKVN
-724 KSKTL
+724 KNKTL
-729 DDVREEL
+729 DDIREEL

-748 EYTIKYLTE
+748 DYTIKCLTE
-757 GSLAVISGKKNNT
+757 GYLAGSSGKKNST
-770 QKIVNKGPDWWR
+770 QEEKIKNQGPERWR
-782 KFKEKIKEKFPCR
+782 KFKEKLPCR
-795 KKTDGNSGESSPF
+795 KETEF

-820 EVDRR
+820 KIEVSL
-825 INNDNGQ
+825 NGDNERSGA
-832 SCNHDKGEPTGE
+832 SDSGNASDE
-844 TRQFSGCSSRKND
+844 TSSSSSSLSRKNVT
-857 ASTWDECK
+857 SIWDECK

-875 MLKECNLNENEKTE
+875 MLKKCKLSEDKKNKLK
-889 LRRIENELRTEPGRS
+889 RIENELKKEFEES
-904 ADWDHDTKSSN
+904 ESQYMDSKSSN
-915 IRLIVIL
+915 IRLIIIL
-922 ILLVLIL
+922 ALVVLIL

-938 YFFAEDEEPI
+938 YFFAEDEELI

-957 PTVEPTSEAPI
+957 STAESTSEVSI

-986 PDRSVKEQYNEWVR
+986 PDRSVKELYNEWVR